1 MEELSEIW
9 QWINGRFK
17 SLDFCSIF
25 VVGLVFED
33 LKYTQSLGRDR
44 VELDVDSM
52 TTMRVIKNG
61 VLSGIVGQV

>member
-9 QWINGRFK
+9 QWISGLFK
-17 SLDFCSIF
+17 SLDFCSIS

-33 LKYTQSLGRDR
+33 LKYTQSLERDR

-52 TTMRVIKNG
+52 TAMRVIKNG